1 MKTSSFEYDK
11 RIADQFMEPAI
22 NSIAEILGTPTKQR
36 VSAQGT
42 VVNVSN
48 TYVVVVVVV

>member
-1 MKTSSFEYDK
+1 MKTSSFEYNK
-11 RIADQFMEPAI
+11 KIADQFMDPAI
-22 NSIAEILGTPTKQR
+22 NTIAEILKQR

-48 TYVVVVVVV
+48 TYVVVVV